1 MFRRMSLSEVLSLN
15 ADERRAYLRCGY
27 LFPIGGGEET
37 PEEVAAREAA
47 EKAAADEAAAA
58 GDGDEDDDDVLEISR
73 RDFKALKDAA
83 KAARDAEKAREA
95 AEKKAADKAKRDAGE
110 FEELLK
116 EKDEQIA
123 SLEAERDDVAH
134 KFDSHVREGRVKD
147 QARLFGFKDA
157 ADAMANLTTED
168 TEDEQSVIRA
178 LRRVAR
184 QKPYL
189 VDPRK
194 ATGAPLGDGPSNGSG
209 GTLTMEQ
216 VKAMSQ
222 EEIMERMEEVQAAM
236 AASGGSSNQQ

>member
-1 MFRRMSLSEVLSLN
+1 MYRRMSLNEIQALD
-15 ADERRAYLRCGY
+15 ADERRKYLRCGF
-27 LFPIGGGEET
+27 LFPISGGEGEGEGEGGEGSGEGESDGAGGGEE
-37 PEEVAAREAA
+37 E
-47 EKAAADEAAAA
+47 
-58 GDGDEDDDDVLEISR
+58 EDDDDVLEISR
-73 RDFKALKDAA
+73 RDYKALKDSA
-83 KAARDAEKAREA
+83 KAARDADKAREA
-95 AEKKAADKAKRDAGE
+95 AEKKAADKAKREAGE

-134 KFDSHVREGRVKD
+134 KFDTHVRENRVKD
-147 QARLFGFKDA
+147 QARQFGFKDA

-168 TEDEQSVIRA
+168 TEDEQAVIRA

-194 ATGAPLGDGPSNGSG
+194 ATGAPMGAGNGGGTS

-216 VKAMSQ
+216 VKQMSQ
-222 EEIMERMEEVQAAM
+222 EEIIERMDEVEAAM
-236 AASGGSSNQQ
+236 AASAGNSQ

>member
-1 MFRRMSLSEVLSLN
+1 MSLSEIQTLN
-15 ADERRAYLRCGY
+15 ADDRIKYLRCGY
-27 LFPIGGGEET
+27 LFPIFG
-37 PEEVAAREAA
+37 
-47 EKAAADEAAAA
+47 
-58 GDGDEDDDDVLEISR
+58 GDGEGGNEEEGEGEGEGAGPGSESEENEDDDDVLEISR
-73 RDFKALKDAA
+73 RDYKALKDAA
-83 KAARDAEKAREA
+83 ASARKAEKDREA

-110 FEELLK
+110 FEDLLK

-157 ADAMANLTTED
+157 ADAMANLSTED
-168 TEDEQSVIRA
+168 TEDEQAVIRA

-194 ATGAPLGDGPSNGSG
+194 ATGASMGNVNSGSG

-216 VKAMSQ
+216 VKQMSVD
-222 EEIMERMEEVQAAM
+222 EIIERKDEVEAAM
-236 AASGGSSNQQ
+236 AASGGNGQQ